1 MKQFLLYF
9 IQVIIS
15 SGILYGFYH
24 FVLRNTLFHKYNRYY
39 LLASVLLSVFVPFL
53 NIPIYF
59 SGNNHTTNGIVNTI
73 FYFGMDQGNEAVV
86 SINKSTTKVDGFNW
100 SQILLIAYIFITLLA
115 FLRMIVSLIKI
126 TNLKRKYPVEKIDS
140 ISFYKTNEPGTP
152 FSFFYGLFWN
162 NKLEL
167 HSPKGQQIF
176 RHEIFH
182 IRQLHTVDVLF
193 LKMVSALFWIN
204 PFFHLIKKET
214 KAIHEFLADEFAIQ
228 SSDKWQYAELLLMQ
242 ALQTQH
248 SIVNPF
254 FHNQIKRRIAMIQNS
269 TTTGKQYLRKLLTLP
284 ALAIVLALF
293 AFNYKARRNEK
304 QQLQVST
311 VTDTLPKN
319 LSGTKL
325 LIDKENEFTIKSDS
339 IVIKDNENTKDNDF
353 KEALIIVNGN
363 RVLYQDFIKKT
374 YTAGIMTIYPKNDAE
389 AIKLYGADAV
399 NGVIEMK
406 AVRIINNS
414 ASTTKID
421 TEAGFPGGDV
431 AWRKYLT
438 QNLNAATPV
447 ENGAPSGKYTVM
459 ILFQIDADGSV
470 KDIKAITNHGYGMEK
485 EAIRI
490 IKKGPKWVPANQ
502 GGVNVSSYRKQPLT
516 FVVTSSS
523 ASDKKDFNNISNLI
537 TQLEGNTP
545 PQFPGGTAAW
555 REFLVKNLNANIP
568 VDSGASKGTYKTEVQ
583 FIVDAAGNISN
594 ITPKTKWGHGMEQ
607 EVVRLLKQSPKWIP
621 AKENG
626 KAVLAYTQVPVTF
639 VVVEDN
645 APVTKNNN

>member
-73 FYFGMDQGNEAVV
+73 FYFGMDQGKEVVV
-86 SINKSTTKVDGFNW
+86 SINKSMTKVDGFNW

-193 LKMVSALFWIN
+193 LEMVSALFWIN

-339 IVIKDNENTKDNDF
+339 IVIKDNENTKDIDF

>member
-73 FYFGMDQGNEAVV
+73 FYFGMDQGKEVVV
-86 SINKSTTKVDGFNW
+86 SINKSMTKVDGFNW

-152 FSFFYGLFWN
+152 FSFFNALFWN
-162 NKLEL
+162 NKIEL

-339 IVIKDNENTKDNDF
+339 IVIKDNENTKDIDF

>member
-73 FYFGMDQGNEAVV
+73 FYFGMDQGKEVVV
-86 SINKSTTKVDGFNW
+86 SINKSMTKVDGFNW

-152 FSFFYGLFWN
+152 FSFFNALFWN
-162 NKLEL
+162 NKIEL

-193 LKMVSALFWIN
+193 LEMVSALFWIN

-242 ALQTQH
+242 ALQTRH

-537 TQLEGNTP
+537 TQLEGDTP

>member
-73 FYFGMDQGNEAVV
+73 FYFGMDQGEEVVV
-86 SINKSTTKVDGFNW
+86 SINKSMTKVDGFNW

-152 FSFFYGLFWN
+152 FSFFNALFWN
-162 NKLEL
+162 NKIEL

-193 LKMVSALFWIN
+193 LEMVSALFWIN

-339 IVIKDNENTKDNDF
+339 IVIKDNENTKDIDF

-537 TQLEGNTP
+537 TQLEGDTP

>member
-193 LKMVSALFWIN
+193 LEMVSALFWIN

-242 ALQTQH
+242 ALQTRH

>member
-152 FSFFYGLFWN
+152 FSFFNALFWN
-162 NKLEL
+162 NKIEL

-193 LKMVSALFWIN
+193 LEMVSALFWIN

-339 IVIKDNENTKDNDF
+339 IVIKDNENTKDIDF

-537 TQLEGNTP
+537 TQLEGDTP

>member
-73 FYFGMDQGNEAVV
+73 FYFGMDQGKEVVV
-86 SINKSTTKVDGFNW
+86 SINKSMTKVDGFNW

-152 FSFFYGLFWN
+152 FSFFNALFWN
-162 NKLEL
+162 NKIEL

-193 LKMVSALFWIN
+193 LEMVSALFWIN

-242 ALQTQH
+242 ALQTRH

-339 IVIKDNENTKDNDF
+339 IVIKDNENTKDIDF

-537 TQLEGNTP
+537 TQLEGDTP

>member
-73 FYFGMDQGNEAVV
+73 FYFGMDQGKEVVV
-86 SINKSTTKVDGFNW
+86 SINKSMTKVDGFNW

-537 TQLEGNTP
+537 TQLEGDTP

>member
-39 LLASVLLSVFVPFL
+39 LLISVLLSLCVPFL

-59 SGNNHTTNGIVNTI
+59 SGNNHSTNGIVNTI

-152 FSFFYGLFWN
+152 FSFFNALFWN
-162 NKLEL
+162 NKIEL

-193 LKMVSALFWIN
+193 LEMVSALFWIN

-242 ALQTQH
+242 ALQTRH

-339 IVIKDNENTKDNDF
+339 IVIKDNENTKDIDF

>member
-152 FSFFYGLFWN
+152 FSFFNALFWN
-162 NKLEL
+162 NKIEL

-339 IVIKDNENTKDNDF
+339 IVIKDNENTKDIDF

>member
-39 LLASVLLSVFVPFL
+39 LLISVLLSLCVPFL

-152 FSFFYGLFWN
+152 FSFFNALFWN
-162 NKLEL
+162 NKIEL

-193 LKMVSALFWIN
+193 LEMVSALFWIN

-242 ALQTQH
+242 ALQTRH

-339 IVIKDNENTKDNDF
+339 IVIKDNENTKDIDF

>member
-152 FSFFYGLFWN
+152 FSFFNALFWN
-162 NKLEL
+162 NKIEL

-193 LKMVSALFWIN
+193 LEMVSALFWIN

-242 ALQTQH
+242 ALQTRH

>member
-152 FSFFYGLFWN
+152 FSFFNALFWN
-162 NKLEL
+162 NKIEL

-193 LKMVSALFWIN
+193 LEMVSALFWIN

-242 ALQTQH
+242 ALQTRH

-339 IVIKDNENTKDNDF
+339 IVIKDNENTKDIDF

-607 EVVRLLKQSPKWIP
+607 EVVRLLKQSPK
-621 AKENG
+621 
-626 KAVLAYTQVPVTF
+626 
-639 VVVEDN
+639 
-645 APVTKNNN
+645 

>member
-1 MKQFLLYF
+1 M
-9 IQVIIS
+9 
-15 SGILYGFYH
+15 
-24 FVLRNTLFHKYNRYY
+24 
-39 LLASVLLSVFVPFL
+39 
-53 NIPIYF
+53 
-59 SGNNHTTNGIVNTI
+59 
-73 FYFGMDQGNEAVV
+73 
-86 SINKSTTKVDGFNW
+86 
-100 SQILLIAYIFITLLA
+100 
-115 FLRMIVSLIKI
+115 
-126 TNLKRKYPVEKIDS
+126 
-140 ISFYKTNEPGTP
+140 
-152 FSFFYGLFWN
+152 
-162 NKLEL
+162 
-167 HSPKGQQIF
+167 
-176 RHEIFH
+176 
-182 IRQLHTVDVLF
+182 DVLF
-193 LKMVSALFWIN
+193 LEMVSALFWIN

-242 ALQTQH
+242 ALQTRH

-339 IVIKDNENTKDNDF
+339 IVIKDNENTKDIDF

>member
-242 ALQTQH
+242 ALQTRH

-339 IVIKDNENTKDNDF
+339 IVIKDNENTKDIDF

-537 TQLEGNTP
+537 TQLEGDTP

>member
-73 FYFGMDQGNEAVV
+73 FYFGMDQGKEVVV
-86 SINKSTTKVDGFNW
+86 SINKSMTKVDGFNW

-242 ALQTQH
+242 ALQTRH

>member
-73 FYFGMDQGNEAVV
+73 FYFGMDQGKEVVV
-86 SINKSTTKVDGFNW
+86 SINKSMTKVDGFNW

-193 LKMVSALFWIN
+193 LEMVSALFWIN

-339 IVIKDNENTKDNDF
+339 IVIKDNENTKDIDF

-537 TQLEGNTP
+537 TQLEGDTP

>member
-73 FYFGMDQGNEAVV
+73 FYFGMDQGKEVVV
-86 SINKSTTKVDGFNW
+86 SINKSMTKVDGFNW

-152 FSFFYGLFWN
+152 FSFFNALFWN
-162 NKLEL
+162 NKIEL

-242 ALQTQH
+242 ALQTRH

-339 IVIKDNENTKDNDF
+339 IVIKDNENTKDIDF

>member
-193 LKMVSALFWIN
+193 LEMVSALFWIN

-242 ALQTQH
+242 ALQTRH

-339 IVIKDNENTKDNDF
+339 IVIKDNENTKDIDF

>member
-73 FYFGMDQGNEAVV
+73 FYFGMDQGKEVVV
-86 SINKSTTKVDGFNW
+86 SSNKSTTKVDGFNW

-193 LKMVSALFWIN
+193 LEMVSALFWIN

-242 ALQTQH
+242 ALQTRH

>member
-73 FYFGMDQGNEAVV
+73 FYFGMDQGKEVVV
-86 SINKSTTKVDGFNW
+86 SINKSMTKVDGFNW

-152 FSFFYGLFWN
+152 FSFFNALFWN
-162 NKLEL
+162 NKIEL

-193 LKMVSALFWIN
+193 LEMVSALFWIN

-339 IVIKDNENTKDNDF
+339 IVIKDNENTKDIDF

>member
-39 LLASVLLSVFVPFL
+39 LLISVLLSLCVPFL

-59 SGNNHTTNGIVNTI
+59 SGNNHSTNGIVNTI
-73 FYFGMDQGNEAVV
+73 FYFGMDQGKEVVV
-86 SINKSTTKVDGFNW
+86 SSNKSTTKVDGFNW

-115 FLRMIVSLIKI
+115 FLRMIVSLLKI
-126 TNLKRKYPVEKIDS
+126 INIKRKYPVEKIDS

-193 LKMVSALFWIN
+193 LEMVSALFWIN

-242 ALQTQH
+242 ALQTRH

-284 ALAIVLALF
+284 ALEIVLALF

-607 EVVRLLKQSPKWIP
+607 EVVRLLKQSPK
-621 AKENG
+621 
-626 KAVLAYTQVPVTF
+626 
-639 VVVEDN
+639 
-645 APVTKNNN
+645 

>member
-152 FSFFYGLFWN
+152 FSFFNALFWN
-162 NKLEL
+162 NKIEL

-193 LKMVSALFWIN
+193 LEMVSALFWIN

-242 ALQTQH
+242 ALQTRH

-339 IVIKDNENTKDNDF
+339 IVIKDNENTKDIDF

-639 VVVEDN
+639 VVVDDN

>member
-73 FYFGMDQGNEAVV
+73 FYFGMDQGKEVVV
-86 SINKSTTKVDGFNW
+86 SINKSMTKVDGFNW

-152 FSFFYGLFWN
+152 FSFFNALFWN
-162 NKLEL
+162 NKIEL

-193 LKMVSALFWIN
+193 LEMVSALFWIN

-242 ALQTQH
+242 ALQTRH

-339 IVIKDNENTKDNDF
+339 IVIKDNENTKDIDF

>member
-73 FYFGMDQGNEAVV
+73 FYFGMDQGKEVVV
-86 SINKSTTKVDGFNW
+86 SINKSMTKVDGFNW

-339 IVIKDNENTKDNDF
+339 IVIKDNENTKDIDF

>member
-73 FYFGMDQGNEAVV
+73 FYFGMDQGKEVVV
-86 SINKSTTKVDGFNW
+86 SINKSMTKVDGFNW

-152 FSFFYGLFWN
+152 FSFFNALFWN
-162 NKLEL
+162 NKIEL

-242 ALQTQH
+242 ALQTRH

-339 IVIKDNENTKDNDF
+339 IVIKDNENTKDIDF

-537 TQLEGNTP
+537 TQLEGDTP

>member
-73 FYFGMDQGNEAVV
+73 FYFGMDQGNEVVV

-152 FSFFYGLFWN
+152 FSFFNALFWN
-162 NKLEL
+162 NKIEL

-193 LKMVSALFWIN
+193 LEMVSALFWIN

-242 ALQTQH
+242 ALQTRH

>member
-73 FYFGMDQGNEAVV
+73 FYFGMDQGKEVVV
-86 SINKSTTKVDGFNW
+86 SINKSMTKVDGFNW

-242 ALQTQH
+242 ALQTRH

-339 IVIKDNENTKDNDF
+339 IVIKDNENTKDIDF

>member
-73 FYFGMDQGNEAVV
+73 FYFGMDQGKEVVV
-86 SINKSTTKVDGFNW
+86 SINKSMTKVDGFNW

-152 FSFFYGLFWN
+152 FSFFNALFWN
-162 NKLEL
+162 NKIEL

-537 TQLEGNTP
+537 TQLEGDTP

>member
-59 SGNNHTTNGIVNTI
+59 SGNNHSTNGIVNTI

-152 FSFFYGLFWN
+152 FSFFNALFWN
-162 NKLEL
+162 NKIEL

-193 LKMVSALFWIN
+193 LEMVSALFWIN

-242 ALQTQH
+242 ALQTRH

-339 IVIKDNENTKDNDF
+339 IVIKDNENTKDIDF

>member
-193 LKMVSALFWIN
+193 LEMVSALFWIN

-339 IVIKDNENTKDNDF
+339 IVIKDNENTKDIDF

>member
-39 LLASVLLSVFVPFL
+39 LLISVLLSLCVPFL

-59 SGNNHTTNGIVNTI
+59 SGNNHSTNGIVNTI
-73 FYFGMDQGNEAVV
+73 FYFGMDQGKEVVV
-86 SINKSTTKVDGFNW
+86 SSNKSTTKVDGFNW

-115 FLRMIVSLIKI
+115 FLRMIVSLLKI
-126 TNLKRKYPVEKIDS
+126 INIKRKYPVEKIDS

-152 FSFFYGLFWN
+152 FSFFNALFWN
-162 NKLEL
+162 NKIEL

-193 LKMVSALFWIN
+193 LEMVSALFWIN

-242 ALQTQH
+242 ALQTRH

-555 REFLVKNLNANIP
+555 REFLVKDLNANIP

-639 VVVEDN
+639 VVVDDN

>member
-193 LKMVSALFWIN
+193 LEMVSALFWIN

>member
-152 FSFFYGLFWN
+152 FSFFNALFWN
-162 NKLEL
+162 NKIEL

-193 LKMVSALFWIN
+193 LEMVSALFWIN

-242 ALQTQH
+242 ALQTRH

-339 IVIKDNENTKDNDF
+339 IVIKDNENTKDIDF

-438 QNLNAATPV
+438 HNLNAATPV

>member
-152 FSFFYGLFWN
+152 FSFFNALFWN
-162 NKLEL
+162 NKIEL

-242 ALQTQH
+242 ALQTRH

-339 IVIKDNENTKDNDF
+339 IVIKDNENTKDIDF

-639 VVVEDN
+639 VVVDDN

>member
-152 FSFFYGLFWN
+152 FSFFNALFWN
-162 NKLEL
+162 NKIEL

-193 LKMVSALFWIN
+193 LEMVSALFWIN

-339 IVIKDNENTKDNDF
+339 IVIKDNENTKDIDF

>member
-59 SGNNHTTNGIVNTI
+59 SGNNHSTNGIVNTI
-73 FYFGMDQGNEAVV
+73 FYFGMDQGKEVVV
-86 SINKSTTKVDGFNW
+86 SSNKSTTKVDGFNW

-193 LKMVSALFWIN
+193 LEMVSALFWIN

-242 ALQTQH
+242 ALQTRH

-339 IVIKDNENTKDNDF
+339 IVIKDNENTKDIDF

-639 VVVEDN
+639 VVVDDN

>member
-73 FYFGMDQGNEAVV
+73 FYFGMDQGKEVVV
-86 SINKSTTKVDGFNW
+86 SINKSMTKVDGFNW

-242 ALQTQH
+242 ALQTRH

-339 IVIKDNENTKDNDF
+339 IVIKDNENTKDIDF

-537 TQLEGNTP
+537 TQLEGDTP